1 MNILGIG
8 PGPFVIIFLAL
19 LLFGPKKMVQYAY
32 QAGRYVSQLRGMW
45 EQTMQ
50 AVQKEFQ
57 DAGLDL
63 PTNLNDLHKN
73 FDIGAEAMKV
83 INKTPEAA
91 PAAPTVPDMPIPDA
105 PTGSAPISDVS
116 TSSTPSVSVPTMP
129 PTDTQ
134 PSLNNP
140 PDDESNNKKYD
151 AWLPN

>member
-83 INKTPEAA
+83 INKTPEAV
-91 PAAPTVPDMPIPDA
+91 PTAPTVSDA
-105 PTGSAPISDVS
+105 PTMPDASTASAF
-116 TSSTPSVSVPTMP
+116 TNSTPSVSVPTMP
-129 PTDTQ
+129 PADTQ

-140 PDDESNNKKYD
+140 PDDEPNNKKYD